1 MTQFPMLSR
10 NDCHSFRQNLSSGK
24 NFIRNSNI
32 KVYKIIK
39 AWLKWGI
46 CASPV
51 LRRIFSCFPVLA
63 LLVAWIDGINEKSKH
78 SPGAVGKI
86 SSCFLIVRALTL
98 DLSPLKFPI
107 LFFLF
112 FPCPTPNS
120 PLSLFLWFAVYG
132 WMESLEGVGNDRPQ
146 SSSKAAP
153 GFLEVPDLMAVAE
166 PQAGKCGHWRFS
178 CLLSRKQRCL
188 VSWVKQDCHP
198 PHHPPILP
206 H

>member
-10 NDCHSFRQNLSSGK
+10 NDCHSFRQNLLSGK

-39 AWLKWGI
+39 AWLKWEI
-46 CASPV
+46 CAPPV
-51 LRRIFSCFPVLA
+51 LKRIFSCFPVLA
-63 LLVAWIDGINEKSKH
+63 LLVGWIDGINEKCKH
-78 SPGAVGKI
+78 SPGAVMKI

-112 FPCPTPNS
+112 LSCPTPNS
-120 PLSLFLWFAVYG
+120 PSSLFLWFAVYG
-132 WMESLEGVGNDRPQ
+132 WMQSMWAWREWEMIVLRAPQ
-146 SSSKAAP
+146 RQPP

-166 PQAGKCGHWRFS
+166 PQAGKCGRWRFF
-178 CLLSRKQRCL
+178 
-188 VSWVKQDCHP
+188 
-198 PHHPPILP
+198 LP
-206 H
+206 SF